1 MNREYRNDNKE
12 FRKKTINVS
21 VISVIS
27 TLVFVAFLLLF
38 VLFALKNCAK
48 ENNAS
53 VSSGDMPSSIKYDY
67 DSELLNSKLK
77 ALVNHELSFNGF
89 EDEATDIIAV
99 TYLDNYPTNFT
110 LNISSL
116 KGTNLYFYCL
126 EEYEYKGDISNC
138 SNFVDYLL
146 TLNMNNRIEGN
157 SSLERLELVEERITT
172 SKSSYKCVVGQ
183 SSTNSKYLF
192 GYYYEENN
200 YYIYIKKDCTSG
212 TNPFISNP
220 SKTITNQDP
229 LFKYYQLLSR

>member
-1 MNREYRNDNKE
+1 MLIVKNSDREDNKE
-12 FRKKTINVS
+12 YRKK
-21 VISVIS
+21 VIKIAVTSVIS

-53 VSSGDMPSSIKYDY
+53 VSSGDMSSSIKYDY

-89 EDEATDIIAV
+89 EDEVTDIIAV

-116 KGTNLYFYCL
+116 KGTNLYYYCL

-146 TLNMNNRIEGN
+146 ASNVNNRIEGN
-157 SSLERLELVEERITT
+157 SSLERLDVSNFDT
-172 SKSSYKCVVGQ
+172 SNVQTMTQCSMVVR
-183 SSTNSKYLF
+183 N
-192 GYYYEENN
+192 
-200 YYIYIKKDCTSG
+200 
-212 TNPFISNP
+212 
-220 SKTITNQDP
+220 
-229 LFKYYQLLSR
+229 